1 MPLGQVILHEVH
13 AIKCLHIQWCQ
24 DSLVSVVSR
33 LGAAN
38 QGIVVQFQAGV

>member
-1 MPLGQVILHEVH
+1 MSLGQVILREVH
-13 AIKCLHIQWCQ
+13 TIKCLHIQWCQ

-38 QGIVVQFQAGV
+38 KGTVAQFQADV